1 MARNEHRRKPKFMS
15 NRIDQ
20 IVTMLQS
27 IGEKLRNAQ
36 HVMVLT
42 GAGVSAES
50 GIPTFRD
57 AQTGLWSKFHAED
70 LATVAGFKRDPA
82 LVWNWYAQ
90 RRQSA
95 LQAQPNAAHLA
106 LAEIERRVP
115 AFDLITQNIDGLH
128 QRAGSQR
135 VIEVHGSL
143 ARVKCLG
150 HQHILDY
157 WPETD
162 NEVPPRCPTCQSK
175 LRPDVV
181 WFGEWLPEEAWSR
194 ARQAVS
200 TCDFFLSI
208 GTSGVVEPVASLM
221 RLAEQQGAAIVIN
234 NLEVD
239 IASTPQYYSLN
250 GQAGTILPLI
260 MQATWPDGS

>member
-1 MARNEHRRKPKFMS
+1 MTD
-15 NRIDQ
+15 RIDR
-20 IVTMLQS
+20 IIAMLQG
-27 IGEKLRNAQ
+27 IGEKLRAAQ
-36 HVMVLT
+36 HVTVLT

-57 AQTGLWSKFHAED
+57 AQTGLWSHFRAED

-82 LVWNWYAQ
+82 SVWNWYAE
-90 RRQSA
+90 RRASA

-128 QRAGSQR
+128 QRAGTRR

-143 ARVKCLG
+143 TRVKCLA
-150 HQHILDY
+150 HAHTLDS

-162 NEVPPRCPTCQSK
+162 GDVPPLCPTCQSQ

-181 WFGEWLPEEAWSR
+181 WFGELLPEDAWSP
-194 ARQAVS
+194 ALHAAS
-200 TCDFFLSI
+200 TCDVFFSI
-208 GTSGVVEPVASLM
+208 GTSGVVEPVASLV
-221 RLAEQQGAAIVIN
+221 RLAERQGATIIIN

-239 IASTPQYYSLN
+239 ISSTNQCYYLN
-250 GQAGTILPLI
+250 GAAGTILPLI
-260 MQATWPDGS
+260 MQATWPAA